1 MIADNPAPASRF
13 ALNRVIMVDSYTAGR
28 ITELPLQGGTAITGR
43 NGRGKTSLLKL
54 IPAFFG
60 ERPDRIVRPVSN
72 QQNFARY
79 YLPRSTSYI
88 VYEYYREDVTC
99 CAILCGDPSGD
110 SVEYR
115 FVGGAYQR
123 DWFVHE
129 DGKSL
134 VASANL
140 LERFKLRGVVC
151 SRKMKLDEYRAI
163 IQGKRAHGSD
173 LKQHRRD
180 VLAYSFC
187 PSSQPLPH
195 IERIVFGM
203 FTRKTNFADLQRMI
217 VATVTDAAGQISLG
231 TERKKVESWPD
242 AYHSYSAVMAH
253 ASRMEEVE
261 AAYLASLAA
270 EQELRT
276 LHGRFQALDDS
287 LRTDQTNLQLELEA
301 AIEQEAA
308 AGQKFTTMRSAI
320 LERIQKANLSI
331 EDAERKLNVLSKQ
344 SEQFQKEGIAEK
356 AALVDLESEI
366 LEANARLGERKSLLL
381 REQSNIDVEY
391 EALARKL
398 DLEHSQRSHEF
409 ERQRS
414 SSRRDHQHRM
424 EEVAREFDAQQEH
437 ARQQAIP
444 EEKQLQEALA
454 AANVA
459 LGLAKA
465 QLQSPQPDAGLVE
478 IVAQQEA
485 NVAQAREKYDE
496 CAGQDALASKAYDRA
511 RHAFD
516 QAESQLKVLHSEVSH
531 AEARLETLLLQA
543 TPDQDSVLYA
553 LRAQHPQWTQ
563 DIAKVL
569 REDLLTR
576 TDLAPVLGEITDSI
590 YGLRINLDAVET
602 PLIADENALQRKV
615 DATRDDIRKAK
626 DRIAEQEAA
635 ITKLGADRLSAQRT
649 ADLCS
654 GKAASAKAGL
664 ASAEKL
670 LKSARANVQH
680 SREAALEQ
688 ARQTYVETE
697 RTCLDAKEQLTA
709 QRKRVE
715 EGVAQLVAQRLARK
729 QEGDRELDQALA
741 EIDGRAEEA
750 EERYKENRAQ
760 IEDDRATKLKANG
773 VDMAALGELD
783 EKIKEAQDQ
792 LKSIGK
798 ARNHVAEWRLWLA
811 SEWSQRPVYENALTS
826 ARKDKAKEEQAK
838 AACMK
843 SWDED
848 KTIRARVLQT
858 LRKRLAEIATEQQR
872 VSKHLQLL
880 EPYAIAAH
888 SVPVFD
894 PAWQLAALIGQ
905 YVLQVGELK
914 SSEERLAREIDTIK
928 KAFTAHRLSPPDQ
941 YYDTHRQTIGPDRA
955 AQAREWVPAFKTWY
969 TSEHLQYRHL
979 LRVDARTI
987 AEAVG
992 DFRNRMDNFHR
1003 KVLQFNRE
1011 LQESLNANQ
1020 GFESIGQL
1028 SVEIVSSIRELEY
1041 WDTIEK
1047 VIDARAD
1054 WLDGELVDLPPPAF
1068 ATALRELLDHWHL
1081 KEGIQAELT
1090 NLVRIQGEV
1099 VENGNRRPFKKA
1111 EDLETISSN
1120 GLSYIV
1126 IVLIFVAFINRV
1138 RGKAPVNVVWALDE
1152 IKDLDLGNVE
1162 LLMDILNRN
1171 NITLVSAC
1179 PDPDPDV
1186 LALFRN
1192 RRSIKLD
1199 RCIYDPTC
1207 AAPTERQD
1215 RAQGGAKHV

>member
-1 MIADNPAPASRF
+1 MIVDSVTVVSRF
-13 ALNRVIMVDSYTAGR
+13 ALKRVIMVDSYTTGR

-88 VYEYYREDVTC
+88 VYEYYREDAIC
-99 CAILCGDPSGD
+99 CAILCADSSGD

-115 FVGGAYQR
+115 FVDGAYQR

-140 LERFKLRGVVC
+140 LERLKLQGIVC
-151 SRKMKLDEYRAI
+151 SRKMHLDQYRAV

-173 LKQHRRD
+173 LKLHRRD
-180 VLAYSFC
+180 LMAYSFC
-187 PSSQPLPH
+187 PPSQPLPH

-242 AYHSYSAVMAH
+242 AYHSYSAVMVH

-270 EQELRT
+270 EQELRS
-276 LHGRFQALDDS
+276 LHGRFLALDDS
-287 LRTDQTNLQLELEA
+287 LRANQTKQQLELEA
-301 AIEQEAA
+301 AAEQQAA
-308 AGQKFTTMRSAI
+308 ADQKFTAMRRSI
-320 LERIQKANLSI
+320 LERIHEAQLSI
-331 EDAERKLNVLSKQ
+331 EDAERRLNHLWQQ
-344 SEQFQKEGIAEK
+344 SEQFQKEGIEEK
-356 AALVDLESEI
+356 AALIDLESEI
-366 LEANARLGERKSLLL
+366 LQSSARLGERKSLLL
-381 REQSNIDVEY
+381 REQSNIEVQY
-391 EALARKL
+391 EKLTQKL

-409 ERQRS
+409 ERMRS
-414 SSRRDHQHRM
+414 RARQAHQHRM
-424 EEVAREFDAQQEH
+424 EELVREFDAQQEH
-437 ARQQAIP
+437 ARQQVIP
-444 EEKQLQEALA
+444 EEKKLQEALD
-454 AANVA
+454 AANLA
-459 LGLAKA
+459 LGSAKA
-465 QLQSPQPDAGLVE
+465 QLQNPLPDAGLVE
-478 IVAQQEA
+478 IAVQQEA

-496 CAGQDALASKAYDRA
+496 YVAQDALASKAHERA

-516 QAESQLKVLHSEVSH
+516 QAESQLQILQSEVRN
-531 AEARLETLLLQA
+531 AEARLETFLLQA

-576 TDLAPVLGEITDSI
+576 TDLAPVIGEITDSI

-615 DATRDDIRKAK
+615 EATREDIHKAR
-626 DRIAEQEAA
+626 DRIAQHEAT
-635 ITKLGADRLSAQRT
+635 ITKLAAERLSAQRM
-649 ADLCS
+649 ADLRS
-654 GKAASAKAGL
+654 AEAASAKAGL
-664 ASAEKL
+664 ASAQKL
-670 LKSARANVQH
+670 LKAAQVNVQR
-680 SREAALEQ
+680 SREAATEQ
-688 ARQTYVETE
+688 ARQIYTETE
-697 RTCLDAKEQLTA
+697 RTCLDAKEQLTVH
-709 QRKRVE
+709 RKNVADAI
-715 EGVAQLVAQRLARK
+715 AQLVAQRGTRRQGLQR
-729 QEGDRELDQALA
+729 DLDQALA
-741 EIDGRAEEA
+741 EIGGRADEA
-750 EERYKENRAQ
+750 ESRYKGNRAQ
-760 IEDDRATKLKANG
+760 IEDDRANKLKANG
-773 VDMAALGELD
+773 VDMEALGQLE
-783 EKIKEAQDQ
+783 EQIKTTQTQ
-792 LKSIGK
+792 LQSIEK
-798 ARNHVAEWRLWLA
+798 ARNRVAEWRLWLA

-826 ARKDKAKEEQAK
+826 AKRRKAKEEQAK

-848 KTIRARVLQT
+848 KTTRARVLQA
-858 LRKRLAEIATEQQR
+858 LRKRLDEIATEQQK

-880 EPYAIAAH
+880 EPYDIAAH

-914 SSEERLAREIDTIK
+914 SSEERLAREIDAIK
-928 KAFTAHRLSPPDQ
+928 RAFTAHRLSPPDQ
-941 YYDTHRQTIGPDRA
+941 YYDTHRQAIGPDRA
-955 AQAREWVPAFKTWY
+955 AQAREWVPAFKAWY
-969 TSEHLQYRHL
+969 ASEHLQYRNL

-992 DFRNRMDNFHR
+992 DFRNRMDSFHR

-1047 VIDARAD
+1047 VIDARAE

-1068 ATALRELLDHWHL
+1068 ATALRELLHHWHL

-1138 RGKAPVNVVWALDE
+1138 RGNAPVNVVWALDE

-1162 LLMDILNRN
+1162 LLLDILNRN

-1207 AAPTERQD
+1207 AMPTDKQD
-1215 RAQGGAKHV
+1215 RAQGSATHV

>member
-1 MIADNPAPASRF
+1 MIIDSPTPVSRF

-28 ITELPLQGGTAITGR
+28 IMELPLQGGTAITGR

-54 IPAFFG
+54 VPAFFG

-79 YLPRSTSYI
+79 YLPRSTSYV
-88 VYEYYREDVTC
+88 VYEYYRKDVVC
-99 CAILCGDPSGD
+99 CAILCADPSGD

-115 FVGGAYQR
+115 FVDGAYQR

-140 LERFKLRGVVC
+140 LERLKLRGVVC
-151 SRKMKLDEYRAI
+151 SRKMPLDQYRAV

-173 LKQHRRD
+173 LKLHRRD
-180 VLAYSFC
+180 LLAYSFC
-187 PSSQPLPH
+187 PPSQPLPH

-217 VATVTDAAGQISLG
+217 VATVTDATGQISLG
-231 TERKKVESWPD
+231 TERKKVEGWPD
-242 AYHSYSAVMAH
+242 AYHSYSDVMAH

-261 AAYLASLAA
+261 VAYLASLAA
-270 EQELRT
+270 EQELRS
-276 LHGRFQALDDS
+276 LHGRFLALDDS
-287 LRTDQTNLQLELEA
+287 LRTNQTKQQLELEA
-301 AIEQEAA
+301 AAEQQAA
-308 AGQKFTTMRSAI
+308 ADQKFTAIRSAI
-320 LERIQKANLSI
+320 LERIQEAQLSI
-331 EDAERKLNVLSKQ
+331 EDTERRLNQLCQ
-344 SEQFQKEGIAEK
+344 QNEQFQKEGIAEK
-356 AALVDLESEI
+356 AALIDLESEI
-366 LEANARLGERKSLLL
+366 LQTRNRLGERKSLLL
-381 REQSNIDVEY
+381 REQSNIEEEY
-391 EALARKL
+391 EKLTRKL

-409 ERQRS
+409 ERMRS
-414 SSRRDHQHRM
+414 SAGRDHQQRM
-424 EEVAREFDAQQEH
+424 EEVACEFEVQQEH
-437 ARQQAIP
+437 ARQQVIP
-444 EEKQLQEALA
+444 EEKKLQDAVD
-454 AANVA
+454 AANLA
-459 LGLAKA
+459 LGSAKA
-465 QLQSPQPDAGLVE
+465 QLQSPQPDASLVD
-478 IVAQQEA
+478 IATQQEA
-485 NVAQAREKYDE
+485 NVVQAREKYE
-496 CAGQDALASKAYDRA
+496 GCAAQEVLASKAHDRA

-516 QAESQLKVLHSEVSH
+516 QAENQLQVLHSEAHNAGSH
-531 AEARLETLLLQA
+531 LETLLLQA

-576 TDLAPVLGEITDSI
+576 TDLAPVIGEITDSI
-590 YGLRINLDAVET
+590 YGLRINLDVVEA

-615 DATRDDIRKAK
+615 EATRDDIRKAK
-626 DRIAEQEAA
+626 DRIARQEVS
-635 ITKLGADRLSAQRT
+635 ITKLAAERLSAQRT

-654 GKAASAKAGL
+654 AEAASAKAGL
-664 ASAEKL
+664 ASADKL
-670 LKSARANVQH
+670 LKAARANAQR
-680 SREAALEQ
+680 SREAATER
-688 ARQTYVETE
+688 ARQIYTETE
-697 RTCLDAKEQLTA
+697 RTCLDAKEQLA
-709 QRKRVE
+709 VHRKRAQE
-715 EGVAQLVAQRLARK
+715 SIAQLVAQRDARK
-729 QEGDRELDQALA
+729 QEGLRDLNQALA
-741 EIDGRAEEA
+741 EIDGRADEA
-750 EERYKENRAQ
+750 EKRYEENRAQ
-760 IEDDRATKLKANG
+760 IEDERATKLKASG
-773 VDMAALGELD
+773 VDMSALRQLD
-783 EKIKEAQDQ
+783 EQIKTADDQ
-792 LKSIGK
+792 LKSIDK
-798 ARNHVAEWRLWLA
+798 ARNRVAAWHLWLA
-811 SEWSQRPVYENALTS
+811 SEWSQHRVYENALKT
-826 ARKDKAKEEQAK
+826 AKKRKAEEEQAK
-838 AACMK
+838 VACMK
-843 SWDED
+843 SWGED
-848 KTIRARVLQT
+848 QTTRARVLQA
-858 LRKRLAEIATEQQR
+858 LRKGLDEITTEQQK

-880 EPYAIAAH
+880 EPYDIAAH
-888 SVPVFD
+888 SVPLFD

-914 SSEERLAREIDTIK
+914 SSEERLAREVDAIK
-928 KAFTAHRLSPPDQ
+928 RAFTAHRLSPPDQ

-955 AQAREWVPAFKTWY
+955 AQAREWVPAFKEWY
-969 TSEHLQYRHL
+969 TREHLHYQNL

-992 DFRNRMDNFHR
+992 DFRNRMENFHR

-1028 SVEIVSSIRELEY
+1028 SVEIVSSIRELDY
-1041 WDTIEK
+1041 WETIEK
-1047 VIDARAD
+1047 VIDARTGWQGD
-1054 WLDGELVDLPPPAF
+1054 ELVDLPPPAF

-1207 AAPTERQD
+1207 ATPTGRQD
-1215 RAQGGAKHV
+1215 RAQGSATHV